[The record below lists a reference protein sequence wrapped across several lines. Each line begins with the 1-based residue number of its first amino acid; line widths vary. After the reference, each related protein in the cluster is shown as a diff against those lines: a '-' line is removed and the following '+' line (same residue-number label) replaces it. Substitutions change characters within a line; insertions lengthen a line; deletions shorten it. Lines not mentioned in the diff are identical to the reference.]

1 MSRYKSGVGIRAIL
15 ADRRDDQPLRKIRAR
30 RTMVKFWQRR
40 ALSYKNRAKHL
51 EVLLKSAQVVT
62 LPPHTLAGIKALLP
76 VGIDIRGS
84 SANVITLH
92 SHSSELLAA
101 LQMYEVAFDDLFS
114 HCASNGIFNAWGNT
128 VECTNLNNAHLMAE
142 TIINKLNENRSHV

>member
-40 ALSYKNRAKHL
+40 ALSYKNRAKYL

-62 LPPHTLAGIKALLP
+62 RPPHTFTDIKALLP
-76 VGIDIRGS
+76 AGIDIRES
-84 SANVITLH
+84 SPGVITLH
-92 SHSSELLAA
+92 SHSNELLAA
-101 LQMYEVAFDDLFS
+101 LQMYEVVFEDLFS
-114 HCASNGIFNAWGNT
+114 HCLNNGIFNAWGKSFN
-128 VECTNLNNAHLMAE
+128 CAKLNEAHSIAG
-142 TIINKLNENRSHV
+142 TIINKLTNKANS